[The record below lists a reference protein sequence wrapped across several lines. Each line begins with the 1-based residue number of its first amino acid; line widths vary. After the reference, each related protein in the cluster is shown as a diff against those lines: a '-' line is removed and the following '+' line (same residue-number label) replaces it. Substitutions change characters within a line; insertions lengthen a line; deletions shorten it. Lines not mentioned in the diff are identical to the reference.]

1 MMFIHRLLPGHDM
14 SPRRTGCVSRAV
26 RGAAR
31 AARTALPLLAIAA
44 AFVALPAA
52 QHPLSPRT
60 ALAAE
65 SPPAPLLADQPVSS
79 QPGRAAITVPT
90 PRSPALPH
98 GIPDNS
104 PRLTPVVRAVSAV
117 APAVVNITTARVVER
132 NFNPF
137 PGLMDDEAARE
148 MFPSLPTQRQ
158 TRRSLGSGVIINPDG
173 GHPGIVLTNAH
184 VIAGATGIAVHLLDG
199 RSLDAELLGS
209 DTDFDIAVLRVPGA
223 QNLPAIK
230 MATSSDLMPGETV
243 IAIGNPFGFAHTVTT
258 GVVSALGRSIKVEQG
273 MITDLIQTDA
283 AINPGN
289 SGGPLLN
296 IMGEL
301 IGINTAVYAK
311 GEGIGFAIPV
321 DKARRVVE
329 ELLGRGRVDPVWLG
343 VLGQDIDQRTA
354 AWLGLK
360 RASGM
365 LVTEVL
371 QDTPAAK
378 AGLRP
383 GDVLVSINGNPVED
397 KDAYIMLLRNYTHR
411 DTLEVGLLREGKT
424 ATLRMTPAVFTQ
436 DMAERLAERR
446 WGLRVQEAQD
456 QRAGGVR
463 INAVL
468 PNSPAARLGLAPG
481 DVVRQV
487 GSVRVGN
494 PRDFAQAFARYR
506 LAGKV
511 TLLIQRGGKGYYV
524 SLAV

>member
-1 MMFIHRLLPGHDM
+1 MFMHGLL
-14 SPRRTGCVSRAV
+14 SRRTATPRRAAHAGCLVLIARIAGRATL
-26 RGAAR
+26 AL
-31 AARTALPLLAIAA
+31 TALAVAIAFA
-44 AFVALPAA
+44 PLPHAF
-52 QHPLSPRT
+52 PLSPRP
-60 ALAAE
+60 ALAVE
-65 SPPAPLLADQPVSS
+65 SRPAPLQADQPVSS

-90 PRSPALPH
+90 PRSPSLPP

-173 GHPGIVLTNAH
+173 GHTGIVLTNAH

-199 RSLDAELLGS
+199 RSLDAELLGA

-223 QNLPAIK
+223 QNLPAVK

-329 ELLGRGRVDPVWLG
+329 ELLGQGRVDPVWLG

-365 LVTEVL
+365 LVTEVQ

-378 AGLRP
+378 AGLRA
-383 GDVLVSINGNPVED
+383 GDVLVSLNGNPVED

-411 DTLEVGLLREGKT
+411 DTLEVGLLREGRT
-424 ATLRMTPAVFTQ
+424 TTLRMTPAVFTQ
-436 DMAERLAERR
+436 DMAERLSERR

-456 QRAGGVR
+456 QRTGGVR

-468 PNSPAARLGLAPG
+468 PSSPAARLGLAPG

-494 PRDFAQAFARYR
+494 TRDFAQAFARYR

-524 SLAV
+524 SLAL

>member
-1 MMFIHRLLPGHDM
+1 MSMHRD
-14 SPRRTGCVSRAV
+14 SRRRAAVAHAVQAGRRAV
-26 RGAAR
+26 RRVAR
-31 AARTALPLLAIAA
+31 HGILAVALAALP
-44 AFVALPAA
+44 FHV
-52 QHPLSPRT
+52 S

-65 SPPAPLLADQPVSS
+65 SPPPPLLADQPVSS

-90 PRSPALPH
+90 PRSPALPA
-98 GIPDNS
+98 GIPENS

-137 PGLMDDEAARE
+137 PGLMDDESARE

-223 QNLPAIK
+223 QNLPAVK
-230 MATSSDLMPGETV
+230 MATSADLMPGETV

-273 MITDLIQTDA
+273 MITDLVQTDA

-329 ELLGRGRVDPVWLG
+329 ELLGQGRVDPVWLG
-343 VLGQDIDQRTA
+343 VMGQDIDQRTA

-365 LVTEVL
+365 LVTDV
-371 QDTPAAK
+371 QQGTPAEK
-378 AGLRP
+378 AGLRA
-383 GDVLVSINGNPVED
+383 GDVLVSINGNPIED

-411 DTLEVGLLREGKT
+411 DALEVGILREGKT
-424 ATLRMTPAVFTQ
+424 ATLRMTPAVLTQ
-436 DMAERLAERR
+436 ETAERLAERR
-446 WGLRVQEAQD
+446 WGLRVQEAGD
-456 QRAGGVR
+456 ARAGGVR

-468 PNSPAARLGLAPG
+468 PNSPAARLGLSPG

-487 GSVRVGN
+487 GGVRVN
-494 PRDFAQAFARYR
+494 STRDFAQAFARHR

-511 TLLIQRGGKGYYV
+511 TLLIQRAGKGYYV

>member
-1 MMFIHRLLPGHDM
+1 MFMHGLL
-14 SPRRTGCVSRAV
+14 SRRTATPRRAAHAGCLVLIAGIAGRATL
-26 RGAAR
+26 AL
-31 AARTALPLLAIAA
+31 TALAVAIAFTPLPL
-44 AFVALPAA
+44 AF
-52 QHPLSPRT
+52 PLSLRA

-65 SPPAPLLADQPVSS
+65 SRPAPLQADQPVSS

-90 PRSPALPH
+90 PRSPSLPP

-199 RSLDAELLGS
+199 RSLDAELLGA

-223 QNLPAIK
+223 QNLPAVK

-329 ELLGRGRVDPVWLG
+329 ELLGQGRVDPVWLG

-365 LVTEVL
+365 LVTEVQ

-378 AGLRP
+378 AGLRA
-383 GDVLVSINGNPVED
+383 GDVLVSLNGNPVED

-411 DTLEVGLLREGKT
+411 DTLEVGLLREGRT
-424 ATLRMTPAVFTQ
+424 TTLRMSPAVFTQ
-436 DMAERLAERR
+436 DMAERLSERR

-456 QRAGGVR
+456 QRTGGVR

-468 PNSPAARLGLAPG
+468 PSSPAARLGLAPG

-494 PRDFAQAFARYR
+494 TRDFAQAFARYR

-524 SLAV
+524 SLAL

>member
-1 MMFIHRLLPGHDM
+1 MSIHRD
-14 SPRRTGCVSRAV
+14 SRR
-26 RGAAR
+26 R
-31 AARTALPLLAIAA
+31 AAVAHAGQAGQAGRHTARRLVRLARHGILAVALAALP
-44 AFVALPAA
+44 FHV
-52 QHPLSPRT
+52 S

-65 SPPAPLLADQPVSS
+65 SPPPPLLADQPVSS
-79 QPGRAAITVPT
+79 QPGRPAFTVPT
-90 PRSPALPH
+90 PRSPALPA
-98 GIPDNS
+98 GIPENS

-137 PGLMDDEAARE
+137 PGLMDDESARE

-223 QNLPAIK
+223 QNLPAVK
-230 MATSSDLMPGETV
+230 MATSADLMPGETV

-273 MITDLIQTDA
+273 MITDLVQTDA

-329 ELLGRGRVDPVWLG
+329 ELLGQGRVDPVWLG
-343 VLGQDIDQRTA
+343 VMGQDIDQRTA

-365 LVTEVL
+365 LVTDV
-371 QDTPAAK
+371 QQGTPAEK

-383 GDVLVSINGNPVED
+383 GDVLVSINGNPIED

-411 DTLEVGLLREGKT
+411 DTLEVGILREGKT
-424 ATLRMTPAVFTQ
+424 ATLRMTPAVLTQ
-436 DMAERLAERR
+436 ETAERLAERR
-446 WGLRVQEAQD
+446 WGLRVQEAQ
-456 QRAGGVR
+456 GNGVR

-468 PNSPAARLGLAPG
+468 PNSPAARLGLFPG

-487 GSVRVGN
+487 GGVRVN
-494 PRDFAQAFARYR
+494 STRDFAQAFARHR

-511 TLLIQRGGKGYYV
+511 TLLIQRAGKGYYV